1 MNEKKSALLK
11 FFNIDT
17 LDKNNVFV
25 ANVFTFYCSTYLVLT
40 DEEANNEMYEYVK
53 NNMCVFDAEF
63 ILEQSD
69 IKYTEETKTSLT
81 KMLNSCTNDCN
92 SFILAFIESTCGIDY
107 FVESAIKHNGR
118 TFFISFFDNLELH
131 IDEDLFAYQL
141 N

>member
-1 MNEKKSALLK
+1 MNKEKALAKYLNVK
-11 FFNIDT
+11 ESEITIYKDIYK
-17 LDKNNVFV
+17 LDDGRNYKIF
-25 ANVFTFYCSTYLVLT
+25 T
-40 DEEANNEMYEYVK
+40 DEEANNAVYDFI
-53 NNMCVFDAEF
+53 NDNIWIFDPEF

-118 TFFISFFDNLELH
+118 SFFIAFFDNPELH